1 MRKLALLIVL
11 VSALF
16 AGTYYF
22 SKSKAFEEYR
32 VKPLDDK
39 FASVKKFYKININ
52 LANVREFD
60 NLPGIGPDLA
70 ARIVKNRERYGSF
83 RSVEDI
89 SRVKGIGDKKMAKI
103 REYLAS

>member
-32 VKPLDDK
+32 IKPLDK
-39 FASVKKFYKININ
+39 LASVKKFYKININ

-60 NLPGIGPDLA
+60 NLPGVGPALA
-70 ARIVKNRERYGSF
+70 ERIVENRERYGSF
-83 RSVEDI
+83 RGVEDI
-89 SRVKGIGDKKMAKI
+89 TRVKGIGDKKMAKI
-103 REYLAS
+103 REFLAA